1 LRSRQPTQYS
11 RPFPHLWVDSRP
23 MRSCGPEATAAQGAG
38 RPLRLLMLEG
48 QPGDREQLIAPLAQ
62 AGFSVECRS
71 VDSMAAMRQ
80 ALGEGGWNAALSTVP
95 SPPAAARA
103 PADADRIEDAR
114 ARQRQ
119 RTLAIHQ
126 LVAATSST
134 LDLEQVIDALL
145 HNLRELLGVDRVG
158 VMLLDP
164 KTDRLTSAAACDAD
178 GRLPVG
184 LQLARG
190 EGAGGRVVKNARPLI
205 VPDIRGFPQF
215 APPYDASQAHSA
227 HVPRAL
233 GYAGFPLISR
243 GRILGVVSL
252 IDTSPRSFSAEE
264 IGFVETLCR
273 AAAVSVDNALA
284 HQELQRRQQEE
295 AQRSRE
301 KLRESE
307 RLRDSLVHMIVHDLR
322 SPLAAVSGYLD
333 MLATQA
339 KDELGEE
346 ARSDIANAT
355 NAVRHMARMISG
367 ILDVNTMESQMM
379 KLDVSECDLIQV
391 VGQSL
396 DELESLVG
404 HRQVEFEH
412 PTPPAVVLADSEIV
426 TRIVQNL
433 LANALRLTPADGEI
447 RIGIVPGA
455 AQTRVFVTDTGP
467 GIAAD
472 FQAKI
477 FDKYAHA
484 EKSASCRGHTTGLG
498 LTFCKLA
505 VEAHGGQIGVDSEE
519 GAGSTFWF
527 TLPSCQVHR
536 G

>member
-1 LRSRQPTQYS
+1 
-11 RPFPHLWVDSRP
+11 
-23 MRSCGPEATAAQGAG
+23 
-38 RPLRLLMLEG
+38 MLEG
-48 QPGDREQLIAPLAQ
+48 QPSDRERVVGQLSQ
-62 AGFSVECRS
+62 AGFAVECRC

-80 ALGEGGWNAALSTVP
+80 ALGEGGWNAVLSTVP
-95 SPPAAARA
+95 STVGSVRA
-103 PADADRIEDAR
+103 EGDEGASEDAR
-114 ARQRQ
+114 VRQR
-119 RTLAIHQ
+119 RHTLAVHQ
-126 LVAATSST
+126 VVAATSST
-134 LDLEQVIDALL
+134 LVLEQVIDALL
-145 HNLRELLGVDRVG
+145 HNLRELSGADRVG

-164 KTDRLTSAAACDAD
+164 KTDRLTSAAACDAG

-190 EGAGGRVVKNARPLI
+190 EGAGGRVVKSARPLI

-215 APPYDASQAHSA
+215 AAPYSASRAQAA
-227 HVPRAL
+227 HLPRAL
-233 GYAGFPLISR
+233 SYAGFPLVSR
-243 GRILGVVSL
+243 GRIIGVVSL
-252 IDTSPRSFSAEE
+252 IGTSPRSFSAEE
-264 IGFVETLCR
+264 ITFIETLCR
-273 AAAVSVDNALA
+273 AAAVSVDHALA

-295 AQRSRE
+295 AQKSRE

-307 RLRDSLVHMIVHDLR
+307 HLRDSLVHMMVHDLR
-322 SPLAAVSGYLD
+322 SPLAAVSGYLE
-333 MLATQA
+333 LFATQA
-339 KDELGEE
+339 KDKLGEE

-355 NAVRHMARMISG
+355 NAVRHMARMING

-396 DELESLVG
+396 DELEPLVG

-447 RIGIVPGA
+447 RIGIVPGEE
-455 AQTRVFVTDTGP
+455 QTRVFVTDTGP

-477 FDKYAHA
+477 FDKYARA
-484 EKSASCRGHTTGLG
+484 EKSGGGHTTGLG

-527 TLPSCQVHR
+527 TLPSCQVR
-536 G
+536 